1 MVDEQP
7 LLTMTKSRIVS
18 EMPELND
25 EMVALLDTLS
35 GLCAFH
41 TSKDLASFLFSEKF
55 RLLVGE
61 GEPWIVFEIGI
72 YLDHLKTVE
81 AIPVHDGITIA
92 DTNLTGSIPNNIQVS
107 HNENEI
113 SKLLTN
119 WHDSIMAEDNS
130 KQ

>member
-18 EMPELND
+18 EMP
-25 EMVALLDTLS
+25 ALLDTLS

-41 TSKDLASFLFSEKF
+41 TSEDLASFLFSEKF

-81 AIPVHDGITIA
+81 AIPVHDGVTIA

-113 SKLLTN
+113 SELLTN